1 MQVLLRNT
9 LEKLG
14 KRGEIVTV
22 KEGYARNYLLPKGI
36 AVEIGANDLKLVE
49 TERRRLA
56 KAAEQEM
63 LEITELVE
71 KLSAASV
78 TITARANEEGHL
90 FGSVGEAEIA
100 QALSSEVIPVE
111 PSAVRLEAHIKELG
125 VYDVTIHLAGD
136 KNVTTKV
143 WVVGEE
149 DTQEQQGDG
158 V

>member
-14 KRGEIVTV
+14 KRGDIVTV

-36 AVEIGANDLKLVE
+36 AVEVRPDDLKLVE
-49 TERRRLA
+49 AERRRLT
-56 KAAEQEM
+56 KAAEQET
-63 LEITELVE
+63 LEVAELAE

-90 FGSVGEAEIA
+90 FGSVGETEIA
-100 QALSSEVIPVE
+100 QALSSEVVPVE
-111 PSAVRLEAHIKELG
+111 ASAVKLEAHIKDLG

-136 KNVTTKV
+136 RNVTTKV

-149 DTQEQQGDG
+149 DTEEQQDDG
-158 V
+158 I